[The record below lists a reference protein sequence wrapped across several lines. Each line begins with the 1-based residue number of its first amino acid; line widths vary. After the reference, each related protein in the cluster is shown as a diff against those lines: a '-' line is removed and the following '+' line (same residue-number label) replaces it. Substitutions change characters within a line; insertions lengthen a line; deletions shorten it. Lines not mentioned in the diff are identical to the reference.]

1 MIKFF
6 NNLLFLFK
14 ALFIVLLE
22 YCFYLYY
29 GNFDSFVNS
38 LTNNLAYANILYVK
52 IFQAV
57 AFNNGFINED
67 LNNHLVKFT
76 DNVPWEK
83 TEIDLDT
90 MLKLHDDY
98 GIVLD
103 KDIVPVNS
111 GMISLVFHASMK
123 EKETMKPVVIKMKR
137 NNIHVKLEEAIEQ
150 LMFVVSILSFI
161 PFITDYRIPE
171 IIKTNIS
178 LVKQQL
184 SFLDEVNNMLRIKD
198 NCKNIEYIRIPYA
211 EKEITVKYPNVII
224 MEKIDGLKISQIEEE
239 DHEKYARLVVRF
251 AAITTLIH
259 GVTHGDLHP
268 GNILFMKQEKNSGEK
283 YQIGIIDFGIVY
295 EIDSVFQEKMVD
307 LYSELFTRTSKEVA
321 TNLLYSG
328 CLEPMEVI
336 QNLPKVHTDNLIML
350 MAEIIDEVMNK
361 NTANQIEVCKVLMRM
376 DRYMNNH
383 QLTKLGIKPSNNFVK
398 AQLALAMSQG
408 VTLTLCKEKFISVV
422 NTVINELFHTE
433 LLTLE

>member
-14 ALFIVLLE
+14 AVFIVSIE
-22 YCFYLYY
+22 YFFYLYY

-38 LTNNLAYANILYVK
+38 ITNNLAYANILYVK
-52 IFQAV
+52 IFQAI
-57 AFNNGFINED
+57 AFNNGLINEE
-67 LNNHLVKFT
+67 LNKNIVKFT
-76 DNVPWEK
+76 DNVPWDK

-90 MLKLHDDY
+90 LLKLHDEY

-103 KDIVPVNS
+103 TNLVPINS
-111 GMISLVFHASMK
+111 GMISLVFNAYMK
-123 EKETMKPVVIKMKR
+123 ETIKPVIIKMKR

-150 LMFVVSILSFI
+150 LLFVVSILSYI
-161 PFITDYRIPE
+161 PFMTNYRIPE

-184 SFLDEVNNMLRIKD
+184 SFLDEVNHMSRIKD
-198 NCKNIEYIRIPYA
+198 NCKNIAYIKIPCA

-224 MEKIDGLKISQIEEE
+224 MEKIDGLKINQIEKE

-268 GNILFMKQEKNSGEK
+268 GNILFIKDESSSSSEK

-295 EIDSVFQEKMVD
+295 EIDSIFQEKMVD

-321 TNLLYSG
+321 TKLLYSG
-328 CLEPMEVI
+328 CLEPIEVI

-350 MAEIIDEVMNK
+350 MAEIIEEVMNK

-383 QLTKLGIKPSNNFVK
+383 QLTKLGIKPSDNFVK

-408 VTLTLCKEKFISVV
+408 VTLTLCKENFISVV

-433 LLTLE
+433 LLIMD